1 MWCIFALSQVPE
13 VQRRLRDELLQVP
26 TDSPTM
32 DELNALH
39 YLDLVVKETMRLH
52 APVPMTSRE
61 AMQDCFL
68 PLGQPYIDRHGK
80 AHDSVK

>member
-1 MWCIFALSQVPE
+1 MWCLYALSQAPE

-32 DELNALH
+32 DELNSLH
-39 YLDLVVKETMRLH
+39 YLDLVLKETLRLH

-61 AMQDCFL
+61 AMINCVI
-68 PLGQPYIDRHGK
+68 PLSKPYVDGQGK
-80 AHDSVK
+80 MHDSVR

>member
-1 MWCIFALSQVPE
+1 MWTIFALSQAPE
-13 VQRRLRDELLQVP
+13 IQRRLRDELLQVP
-26 TDSPTM
+26 TDAPTM
-32 DELNALH
+32 DELNALP
-39 YLDLVVKETMRLH
+39 YLDLIVKESLRLH

-68 PLGQPYIDRHGK
+68 PLGKPYIDKQGK